1 MGSTFFCVLNSSRVI
16 FYHKGYYKILYISI
30 TIPIMMTTVKPN
42 GCRLIECKYLTI
54 NASGIWIY
62 CILDRSETD
71 GRFRLEKFIFLL
83 DT

>member
-1 MGSTFFCVLNSSRVI
+1 MGSTFFCVLNISRVI

-30 TIPIMMTTVKPN
+30 KIPIMMTAAKPD

-54 NASGIWIY
+54 NESGIWIY
-62 CILDRSETD
+62 FILDRSETD